1 MLADL
6 FVASFLTLLFLPSVY
21 ALWHRKRLGE
31 RAILPLFISVY
42 RRNETDVRERILV
55 TAEQLFRG
63 IGYQKTTVADT
74 VMSAASA
81 ANEQRVP
88 RHEVKFWQRCVAA
101 SDAAD
106 TKRTQ

>member
-1 MLADL
+1 MTD
-6 FVASFLTLLFLPSVY
+6 VME
-21 ALWHRKRLGE
+21 H
-31 RAILPLFISVY
+31 I
-42 RRNETDVRERILV
+42 ETDVRERILI
-55 TAEQLFRG
+55 TAERLFRE